1 MPVIQTEGLTRI
13 YGRGRT
19 AVVAVDHVHLSV
31 EPGEFVAVMGPSG
44 SGKST
49 LLYLIGGLDRPSEG
63 RVLLEG
69 QDLNRLSDEALARL
83 RRRRVGFIFQFF
95 NLITSLNALENVAL
109 PLILDGMKPS
119 EAMRRAREWL
129 ERLGLGDRLDHTP
142 DTLSGGE
149 QQRVAIARAL
159 SIEPAVILADEPT
172 GNLDSRTADEV
183 AALLRRATS
192 EWGRTVL
199 MVTHN
204 PRIAAYAD
212 RILFMKDG
220 RIVDEVRLAG
230 GADLEAAPMLRQR
243 LEKL

>member
-1 MPVIQTEGLTRI
+1 MPVIQTEALSRI

-19 AVVAVDHVHLSV
+19 AVVAVDHVDLTV
-31 EPGEFVAVMGPSG
+31 ETGEFVAVMGPSG

-49 LLYLIGGLDRPSEG
+49 LLHLIGGLDRPTEG

-69 QDLNRLSDEALARL
+69 RDLSRLSDEELARL

-95 NLITSLNALENVAL
+95 NLVTALNAVENVAL
-109 PLILDGMKPS
+109 PLILDGVKPA
-119 EAMRRAREWL
+119 EALRRAGEWL
-129 ERLGLGDRLDHTP
+129 ARLGLGDRLYHAP
-142 DTLSGGE
+142 DELAGGE

-159 SIEPAVILADEPT
+159 VIEPAVILADEPT
-172 GNLDSRTADEV
+172 GSLDSRTADEV
-183 AALLRRATS
+183 AGLLRRAAS

-220 RIVDEVRLAG
+220 RIVDEVRLMG
-230 GADLEAAPMLRQR
+230 EARPEEAHVLRQR
-243 LEKL
+243 LEAL